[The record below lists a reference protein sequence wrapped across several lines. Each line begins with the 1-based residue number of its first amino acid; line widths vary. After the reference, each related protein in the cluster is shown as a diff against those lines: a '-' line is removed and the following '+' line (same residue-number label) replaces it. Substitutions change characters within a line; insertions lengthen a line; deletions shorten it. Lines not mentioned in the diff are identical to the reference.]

1 MPSPRL
7 SPRTARFAAL
17 QALVG
22 ALGVLALY
30 LLGLY
35 ITRPNGTGDSGG
47 LDPTN
52 TMICWIAF
60 TGIAVA
66 LIYVHVNLARQLF
79 GESKGVQRDVRSW

>member
-7 SPRTARFAAL
+7 SPKTARFAAL

-35 ITRPNGTGDSGG
+35 ITRSNEMGDTGGID
-47 LDPTN
+47 DVN
-52 TMICWIAF
+52 MMICWIAF

-66 LIYVHVNLARQLF
+66 LVYVHLLVARQLF
-79 GESKGVQRDVRSW
+79 GEAKGVQRGVKSW